1 MAGSNFYWCAEI
13 KGFCRM
19 RFSESAVSEDEGSC
33 CCSSGAIVMLSMC
46 IRACAHPAAVSG
58 VLLTCPALVQRSAV
72 QAKMSVPVSATEEAA
87 CHPRPL
93 ALPMSD

>member
-1 MAGSNFYWCAEI
+1 MAGSNFYWCTER

-19 RFSESAVSEDEGSC
+19 RFLVSAVSGDGGNR
-33 CCSSGAIVMLSMC
+33 CCSSGALLRLPVC
-46 IRACAHPAAVSG
+46 TRACAHPAAVSG

-72 QAKMSVPVSATEEAA
+72 QAKMYVPVSAAEEAA

-93 ALPMSD
+93 ALPVSD